1 VALGLRFEDLDIE
14 LDRGDTAHILVARV
28 EMR

>member
-14 LDRGDTAHILVARV
+14 LDRGDTAQSLA
-28 EMR
+28 EWKMR